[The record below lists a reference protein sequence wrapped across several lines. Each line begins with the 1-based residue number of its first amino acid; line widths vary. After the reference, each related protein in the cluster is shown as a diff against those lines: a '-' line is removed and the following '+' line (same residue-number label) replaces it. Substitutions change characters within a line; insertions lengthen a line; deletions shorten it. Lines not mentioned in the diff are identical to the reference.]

1 MMIPQTIP
9 PELQGVLESTPDT
22 LSGSIR
28 FRNTRVPLK
37 ALLDTFHAGE
47 GVEEFLEGWP
57 DVSRDDAL
65 VVLRWIHDYAVQ
77 GMSGVEQAS

>member
-1 MMIPQTIP
+1 VSKLPTIP
-9 PELQGVLESTPDT
+9 EDLKHVLVATPEI

-37 ALLDTFHAGE
+37 ALLDTLHAGE

-65 VVLRWIHDYAVQ
+65 VVFRWIHDYVVQ
-77 GMSGVEQAS
+77 GMSDIERAS